1 MDLLLVGDAGVGK
14 NSYNIGCAKFDFWDI
29 SGAQSTSQ
37 DRAKWM
43 EDGDAA
49 IIMVDL
55 ADRASIENTT
65 CWYKEIIPSQQDS
78 QNSASIPVSIFSWKA
93 YEKTDKR
100 AISPTEISWSD
111 DLNEKANRIIADG
124 IDRRPLGWILEQL
137 TDEVNVEFP
146 IVYSPDQSLHSCHDP
161 DWLKHVAPEAYWM
174 ELPSD
179 DDARYQAIDIGGKLL
194 VIINDYQFRSEKFL
208 LDITYIDFV
217 FANRNL
223 VCILNFRGGSLNVLR
238 LGDNELVSASSSSAT
253 FTPNTSVPP
262 ITSFTLSPT
271 ASVKSAISAIPSASR
286 SSIAAAESSAAAVI
300 IHSDEYDCAYQ
311 NYGCNWM
318 ASDYASGGD
327 YCGTSPFEAGPN
339 LTDSHVVLA
348 ISKDSSGDC
357 ASKAGTQC
365 GNALA
370 ATPCKVGEK

>member
-1 MDLLLVGDAGVGK
+1 MATIVRESISQL
-14 NSYNIGCAKFDFWDI
+14 YNIGCAKFDFWDI

-55 ADRASIENTT
+55 ADRASIENAT

-111 DLNEKANRIIADG
+111 GLYDIPFFYTTHLDLNEKANRIIADG

-179 DDARYQAIDIGGKLL
+179 DD
-194 VIINDYQFRSEKFL
+194 
-208 LDITYIDFV
+208 DITYIDFV

-318 ASDYASGGD
+318 ASDYESGGD